1 MCSIF
6 YFQFSLTIDDASAY
20 MINWDCKHEEFPI
33 GKECSRKWAVYD
45 AYNRDWVL
53 DNSVSLRCT
62 SEGILNAY

>member
-1 MCSIF
+1 MANIGC
-6 YFQFSLTIDDASAY
+6 
-20 MINWDCKHEEFPI
+20 NHEEFPI

-62 SEGILNAY
+62 TEGILNTY